1 MRDLTQGPV
10 TGHLFAMAAPI
21 AIGMLGQTLYFLI
34 DLYFVARLGDAALAG
49 VGAAGIAMFV
59 VMALTQTLGV
69 GAMSLIAQAVGRR
82 DPHEANLVFN
92 QSLVLAAICTLGTI
106 AGGYALTGTYM
117 HAIAADAATASAGT
131 TYLHWF
137 LPGLSLQYVFIVMS
151 SALRGTGVVKPTM
164 VVQMAT
170 VLLNAALA
178 PVLIAGVGTGHALGV
193 AGAGLASTIA
203 VVAGVLMLVWYFWR
217 LEKYVHIH
225 RDLWRPQLAVWKRMI
240 SIGLPA
246 GGEFGLM
253 FVFMAVIYWV
263 IRDFGAEAQ
272 AGFGLG
278 TRLMQSIFLPA
289 MAIAFATAPIAG
301 QNFGAGQY
309 DRVRET
315 FRTAATISVVLML
328 GLTLL
333 CQFWPEWLVRFFTDE
348 AEVIDVASHF
358 LRTISFNFAASGLI
372 FSCSGIFQGLGH
384 TWPALGSS
392 ASRLVTFMLP
402 AIWLST
408 QPWLTLDHVWYLS
421 VASVWMQAAFSLYL
435 LTRTMRARLGGR
447 NVHFSK

>member
-1 MRDLTQGPV
+1 
-10 TGHLFAMAAPI
+10 
-21 AIGMLGQTLYFLI
+21 
-34 DLYFVARLGDAALAG
+34 
-49 VGAAGIAMFV
+49 
-59 VMALTQTLGV
+59 MALTQTLGV

-240 SIGLPA
+240 NIGLPA